1 MLFIAGL
8 AVGGFFL
15 AQAVLP
21 SILALL
27 AVAIAVVG
35 KTIVLVGLC
44 SALAALLFIIT
55 NKNFLTLLRYGFK
68 SVMRKITSMFVEID
82 PIGIMKNYIEDLLEK
97 YEVMKKNVNELK
109 GRLNQL
115 QTLITTNE
123 KERQNQL
130 MMAKR
135 AHDNAEKSSDQNE
148 RMQMQSA
155 FTLSSRQAG
164 RLGDVNEKYTEI
176 LNRMT
181 MLYNA
186 LMKYSDVTNTTI
198 LDLKSEVS
206 TKEQERAQTLAAFRA
221 MSAASAILNGSG
233 AAKELFDQA
242 MEFTVEETSRKIGE
256 IDNFME
262 MTQSFINN
270 QQLMNGVYDD
280 KAMAEFDKWSKNA
293 DSIMLGGDK
302 RQILETPPIM
312 PSTIS
317 SVASSGQS
325 YDKFFTQK

>member
-1 MLFIAGL
+1 LATDLTTGKTKSFWERKEGTTGMLFIAGL

-135 AHDNAEKSSDQNE
+135 AHADAICVY
-148 RMQMQSA
+148 
-155 FTLSSRQAG
+155 TLLASGRSSR
-164 RLGDVNEKYTEI
+164 
-176 LNRMT
+176 
-181 MLYNA
+181 
-186 LMKYSDVTNTTI
+186 
-198 LDLKSEVS
+198 
-206 TKEQERAQTLAAFRA
+206 
-221 MSAASAILNGSG
+221 
-233 AAKELFDQA
+233 
-242 MEFTVEETSRKIGE
+242 
-256 IDNFME
+256 
-262 MTQSFINN
+262 
-270 QQLMNGVYDD
+270 
-280 KAMAEFDKWSKNA
+280 
-293 DSIMLGGDK
+293 
-302 RQILETPPIM
+302 
-312 PSTIS
+312 
-317 SVASSGQS
+317 
-325 YDKFFTQK
+325 